1 MARRWS
7 NLKVAHNAAD
17 IILVNDKLTMNHL
30 RRKLILVG
38 GIAAIPMS
46 SGCLTAAMMSGGDRE
61 NYYEKVGSVL
71 ISADG
76 KTLAVIGKEHHYLF
90 DAPEAI
96 KAVIAPDLRD
106 VVNVHFQ
113 TFSVD
118 SAQRITG
125 GYTLNIG
132 KTASAEQKEKAIA
145 AGFKPLPTG
154 NLNFTGKLSGT
165 RYSANGIQ
173 AENATQKLRK
183 EYTINVSAEKSA
195 GAKAISQ
202 AGKLLATPVTLAADG
217 VLILVAVPLLL
228 VIGISSAASSN

>member
-1 MARRWS
+1 
-7 NLKVAHNAAD
+7 
-17 IILVNDKLTMNHL
+17 MNEL

-96 KAVIAPDLRD
+96 KAVLDPALRD
-106 VVNVHFQ
+106 VVNVNFQ

-125 GYTLNIG
+125 SYTLNIG
-132 KTASAEQKEKAIA
+132 KTATAEQKEKAVA
-145 AGFKPLPTG
+145 AGFKPLPAG
-154 NLNFTGKLSGT
+154 NLSFTGKLSGT

-173 AENATQKLRK
+173 AENAAQKLRQ

-195 GAKAISQ
+195 GGKAVST
-202 AGKLLATPVTLAADG
+202 AGKLLVTPVTLAADG

-228 VIGISSAASSN
+228 IFAIGSAASK

>member
-1 MARRWS
+1 
-7 NLKVAHNAAD
+7 
-17 IILVNDKLTMNHL
+17 MNTL

-61 NYYEKVGSVL
+61 NYIEKVSSVL

-90 DAPEAI
+90 EAPQAI
-96 KAVIAPDLRD
+96 KAVLDPDLGN

-118 SAQRITG
+118 AAQRITG
-125 GYTLNIG
+125 GYTLNII
-132 KTASAEQKEKAIA
+132 KTATAEQKEKAIA
-145 AGFKPLPTG
+145 AGFKALPNG
-154 NLNFTGKLSGT
+154 NLNFTGALSGT

-173 AENATQKLRK
+173 AENAAQKLRQ

-195 GAKAISQ
+195 GGKVVST
-202 AGKLLATPVTLAADG
+202 AGKLLVTPITLAADG
-217 VLILVAVPLLL
+217 VLILLAVPLL
-228 VIGISSAASSN
+228 VIFAIGSATSSHH

>member
-1 MARRWS
+1 
-7 NLKVAHNAAD
+7 
-17 IILVNDKLTMNHL
+17 MNEL

-96 KAVIAPDLRD
+96 KAVLDPDLSK
-106 VVNVHFQ
+106 VVNVNFQ

-118 SAQRITG
+118 STQRITG
-125 GYTLNIG
+125 GYTLNIV
-132 KTASAEQKEKAIA
+132 KTATPEQKEKAIA
-145 AGFKPLPTG
+145 AGFKALPAG

-173 AENATQKLRK
+173 AENATQKLRQ
-183 EYTINVSAEKSA
+183 EYTINVSVEKSA
-195 GAKAISQ
+195 GAKAVST
-202 AGKLLATPVTLAADG
+202 AGKLLVTPVTLAADG
-217 VLILVAVPLLL
+217 VLILVAVPFLLIYAL
-228 VIGISSAASSN
+228 GSAGSSH

>member
-1 MARRWS
+1 
-7 NLKVAHNAAD
+7 
-17 IILVNDKLTMNHL
+17 MNKL

-46 SGCLTAAMMSGGDRE
+46 SGCLTTAMMSSKDRD
-61 NYYEKVGSVL
+61 NYIEKVGSVL

-76 KTLAVIGKEHHYLF
+76 KTLAVIGKEYHYLF
-90 DAPEAI
+90 DAPQAI
-96 KAVIAPDLRD
+96 KAVLDPDLGS

-125 GYTLNIG
+125 GYTLNVI
-132 KTASAEQKEKAIA
+132 KTATAEQKEKAVA
-145 AGFKPLPTG
+145 AGFKTLPNG
-154 NLNFTGKLSGT
+154 NLNFTGTLSGT

-173 AENATQKLRK
+173 AENATQKLRQ

-195 GAKAISQ
+195 GGKAIST
-202 AGKLLATPVTLAADG
+202 AGKLLVTPITLAADG

-228 VIGISSAASSN
+228 IIAIGSAASK

>member
-1 MARRWS
+1 M
-7 NLKVAHNAAD
+7 
-17 IILVNDKLTMNHL
+17 NDL
-30 RRKLILVG
+30 RRKLILLG

-96 KAVIAPDLRD
+96 KAVLNPDLGN

-125 GYTLNIG
+125 SYTLNIG
-132 KTASAEQKEKAIA
+132 KTATAEQKEKAIA
-145 AGFKPLPTG
+145 VGFKPLPAG
-154 NLNFTGKLSGT
+154 NLSFTGKLSGT

-173 AENATQKLRK
+173 AENAAQKLRQ

-195 GAKAISQ
+195 SGKAAST
-202 AGKLLATPVTLAADG
+202 AGKLLVTPVTLAADG

-228 VIGISSAASSN
+228 IFAIGSAVSK